1 MHIWTTTK
9 SSYYYNLR
17 CLLRINGHNL
27 CLSYYKSEGAPRR
40 AQSTRTM
47 INVHT
52 STCQATGTQAH
63 FVSRVHN
70 KSQFYIWAAMQRRL
84 GELIHLYMWRLG
96 ELIQLYMCFFTSD
109 AKIASYYLQ
118 PQKLCF

>member
-40 AQSTRTM
+40 AQSTRRYK
-47 INVHT
+47 
-52 STCQATGTQAH
+52 GTRTLDAVEVKRGTVLIR
-63 FVSRVHN
+63 FN
-70 KSQFYIWAAMQRRL
+70 A
-84 GELIHLYMWRLG
+84 GELVRREGPIRRR
-96 ELIQLYMCFFTSD
+96 EITT
-109 AKIASYYLQ
+109 K
-118 PQKLCF
+118 P